1 MKRFYGFNNKTPDA
15 EWHDGV
21 EFATDSIPEDEWDK
35 LADEKGSGGTGL
47 AAKVKLKLTIWCA
60 CATVFFVDVTMF
72 IEKLLG
78 ESMDTDFAKI
88 VYHPFSIPI
97 HVVCTA
103 VFAIGIFK
111 YFSNK
116 ETMLSLVVSHNDNS
130 FDDSFDAPFYNRLGV
145 PDDANCVDILC
156 FEYDPDGEIPT
167 DMDNCLDT
175 EMKIYKENESL
186 CLADT
191 EKKYEIPLSQ
201 LRRIK
206 AVNKEIGMILWNKKE
221 SFRQSPYSAYN
232 IVKNKK
238 GNYVVPKY
246 YELEFEHEGE
256 LWLISFPC
264 YEIDT
269 FQKLT
274 GLTAE
279 Y

>member
-1 MKRFYGFNNKTPDA
+1 MLDVILTALANLFVQIVFTA
-15 EWHDGV
+15 GV
-21 EFATDSIPEDEWDK
+21 V
-35 LADEKGSGGTGL
+35 GL
-47 AAKVKLKLTIWCA
+47 CG
-60 CATVFFVDVTMF
+60 MF
-72 IEKLLG
+72 ISFCNQCFYDCLG
-78 ESMDTDFAKI
+78 DTAFFIVKI
-88 VYHPFSIPI
+88 SGFLGTPVHELS
-97 HVVCTA
+97 HALMCL
-103 VFAIGIFK
+103 IFG
-111 YFSNK
+111 
-116 ETMLSLVVSHNDNS
+116 H
-130 FDDSFDAPFYNRLGV
+130 R
-145 PDDANCVDILC
+145 I
-156 FEYDPDGEIPT
+156 T
-167 DMDNCLDT
+167 D
-175 EMKIYKENESL
+175 MKIYKENESL

>member
-35 LADEKGSGGTGL
+35 IADEKGSGTKNKMSL
-47 AAKVKLKLTIWCA
+47 FTAACMVLLVA
-60 CATVFFVDVTMF
+60 AMLF
-72 IEKLLG
+72 IETL
-78 ESMDTDFAKI
+78 I
-88 VYHPFSIPI
+88 
-97 HVVCTA
+97 
-103 VFAIGIFK
+103 
-111 YFSNK
+111 NK
-116 ETMLSLVVSHNDNS
+116 EETEGFDEILFHPVTIVIYFACLAIIVFRFIKRINS
-130 FDDSFDAPFYNRLGV
+130 KEEQRAMGKTEESKPSEDFDAPFYNRLGV
-145 PDDANCVDILC
+145 PDDAKCVDILC

-167 DMDNCLDT
+167 DMNSCLDS